1 MPTSFCKISTR
12 SAAAAVLTAT
22 TLAITAFVGA
32 PGASAATRHKSAHDA
47 QSLPAEGIFDNCNL
61 DTQLNACEQSLQTIS
76 KGGFQVVV
84 MPAMN
89 TSLPGLS
96 SYASYAHSIGMKVM
110 WEISDPGLWESPGGD
125 NEDNTYSSFSDA
137 CNCTVNSQI
146 LTYMIKWFAGQPA
159 TYGYYAADDSMISPG
174 QGSELTAYSH
184 TIEAAD
190 PTDTVMIGS
199 SPQQG
204 QSNEGAADMLGN
216 EIYPV
221 TNYDL
226 SPASQHLA
234 DWESVDQ
241 SIEQG
246 QRAATAAG
254 KQSAFILQAFTFGD
268 NLDDGEAVGVC
279 TPSMSQQQCYGK
291 LDYPSAATQLQL
303 RNEVLEHSNAKLILW
318 YSFSQTD
325 GQSGNDTYSTYPTGG
340 TAANR
345 WSGLTAAINAPYSSS
360 PVATVARAS
369 GKKPGKAGHHR
380 GGKKVGHRKDTKA
393 GHHKSTK
400 ATKHRGAAH

>member
-1 MPTSFCKISTR
+1 
-12 SAAAAVLTAT
+12 
-22 TLAITAFVGA
+22 
-32 PGASAATRHKSAHDA
+32 
-47 QSLPAEGIFDNCNL
+47 
-61 DTQLNACEQSLQTIS
+61 
-76 KGGFQVVV
+76 
-84 MPAMN
+84 
-89 TSLPGLS
+89 
-96 SYASYAHSIGMKVM
+96 
-110 WEISDPGLWESPGGD
+110 
-125 NEDNTYSSFSDA
+125 
-137 CNCTVNSQI
+137 
-146 LTYMIKWFAGQPA
+146 
-159 TYGYYAADDSMISPG
+159 MISPG
-174 QGSELTAYSH
+174 QGSELAAYSR
-184 TIEAAD
+184 TIKAAD

-199 SPQQG
+199 DPRQG

-221 TNYDL
+221 TSDDL

-234 DWESVDQ
+234 DWASVDQ

-325 GQSGNDTYSTYPTGG
+325 GQAGNDTYSTYPTGG

-345 WSGLTAAINAPYSSS
+345 WSGLTAAVNAPYPSS
-360 PVATVARAS
+360 PVAAAARA
-369 GKKPGKAGHHR
+369 GGGEKPGTTGHQKSTKQSGRLAGTTAGR
-380 GGKKVGHRKDTKA
+380 RAGVKVGRRTA
-393 GHHKSTK
+393 AK
-400 ATKHRGAAH
+400 ATKHRHAAR